1 MVRMG
6 GGEMGN
12 RSRMAGLSMV
22 ELMVTVLV
30 LAMLMAIAVPSF
42 RAVMNRGNVAT
53 AINSLSVDMQLA
65 RGQAASQHRFVSICR
80 STTGTQCD
88 LPVGTTYDYDAGWI
102 VYSYDVSSTG
112 ADQSFTAGS
121 SNMTILRY
129 TPQRPGVSIRAT
141 DGKVI
146 TFNQTGQF
154 VTGTG
159 RTTLTFIACPR
170 KSMSDTSNTLGSNLA
185 GMQGSSLMLRQSG
198 SLAVTAL
205 PLTSTT
211 CLP

>member
-1 MVRMG
+1 MVCTG
-6 GGEMGN
+6 GGVMTD
-12 RSRMAGLSMV
+12 RSRVAGLSMV

-30 LAMLMAIAVPSF
+30 LAILMAVAVPSF

-53 AINSLSVDMQLA
+53 AINALNADLQLA
-65 RGQAASQHRFVSICR
+65 RGSAASQHRFVSICR

-88 LPVGTTYDYDAGWI
+88 IPTGTTFDYDVGWM

-112 ADQSFTAGS
+112 ANQSYVVGS
-121 SNMTILRY
+121 SQMTILRY

-141 DGKVI
+141 DGNVL

-154 VTGTG
+154 VATAG
-159 RTTLTFIACPR
+159 RTSLTFVACPR
-170 KSMSDTSNTLGSNLA
+170 KNVSDITNTVGSNKA
-185 GMQGSSLMLRQSG
+185 GMQGSSLVLRQSG
-198 SLAVTAL
+198 ALTVTTL

>member
-1 MVRMG
+1 MG
-6 GGEMGN
+6 K
-12 RSRMAGLSMV
+12 RAQMAGLSMV
-22 ELMVTVLV
+22 ELMVTILV
-30 LAMLMAIAVPSF
+30 LAILMGIAVPSF

-53 AINSLSVDMQLA
+53 AINSLNADMQLA

-80 STTGTQCD
+80 STAGTQCD
-88 LPVGTTYDYDAGWI
+88 IPTGTTFDYDVGWI

-112 ADQSFTAGS
+112 ADQSYTAGS

-141 DGKVI
+141 DGKVF

-154 VTGTG
+154 VTATG
-159 RTTLTFIACPR
+159 RTTLTFVACPR
-170 KSMSDTSNTLGSNLA
+170 KAIADTTNTVGTNVA
-185 GMQGSSLMLRQSG
+185 GMQGSSLILRQSG
-198 SLAVTAL
+198 SLTVTAL

>member
-1 MVRMG
+1 MVKRA
-6 GGEMGN
+6 
-12 RSRMAGLSMV
+12 RMAGLSMV
-22 ELMVTVLV
+22 ELMVTILV
-30 LAMLMAIAVPSF
+30 LAILLAIAVPSF

-53 AINSLSVDMQLA
+53 AVNALNADMQLA
-65 RGQAASQHRFVSICR
+65 RGAAASQHRFVSICR
-80 STTGTQCD
+80 STAGTQCD
-88 LPVGTTYDYDAGWI
+88 IPSGTTYDYDVGWI

-112 ADQSFTAGS
+112 ANQTYAAGS

-141 DGKVI
+141 DGNVF

-154 VTGTG
+154 VTATG

-170 KSMSDTSNTLGSNLA
+170 KTVNDITNTLGTNTA
-185 GMQGSSLMLRQSG
+185 GMQGSSLILRQSG
-198 SLAVTAL
+198 SLTVTTL
-205 PLTSTT
+205 PLTATT